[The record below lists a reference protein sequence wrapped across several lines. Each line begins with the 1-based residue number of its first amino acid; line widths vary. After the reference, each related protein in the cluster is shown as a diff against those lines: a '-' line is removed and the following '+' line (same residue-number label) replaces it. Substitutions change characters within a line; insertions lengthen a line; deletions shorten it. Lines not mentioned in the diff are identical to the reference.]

1 MHYRGGEKFSE
12 AYEYK
17 SLFRREHCDGC
28 YFIFMKCTHTPQKIK
43 RLLYYGFF
51 FDRYHRNIQISI
63 LKKFRPTFT
72 AKSRNVIH
80 CWRPA
85 PGMPRSG
92 SCTINDFVFRWF
104 ILPFEQPRWIRVRI
118 TKLKFWL
125 LAMTYNKM
133 NWNTLVKHFRKA
145 WAKYGSINKKKLN
158 LVFRDRIFL
167 NYLSIPLLWVMYV
180 LHYNIVE
187 RRHSLYQLFIS
198 TSSS

>member
-1 MHYRGGEKFSE
+1 MYDCTYALSRGRKVFRSIWIQIPFSE
-12 AYEYK
+12 RTLRWLLFYIYEVH
-17 SLFRREHCDGC
+17 SHPSENQTFAILR
-28 YFIFMKCTHTPQKIK
+28 I
-43 RLLYYGFF
+43 F

-133 NWNTLVKHFRKA
+133 NWNTLVKHFWKA
-145 WAKYGSINKKKLN
+145 WAKYGSINKKKIK
-158 LVFRDRIFL
+158 FGC
-167 NYLSIPLLWVMYV
+167 
-180 LHYNIVE
+180 
-187 RRHSLYQLFIS
+187 
-198 TSSS
+198 